1 MENSVDIKTLIQN
14 STIEVCD
21 KNKLIKKLQDYFN
34 EEEQQW
40 YVANLYMYMNY
51 HPTNDFPINLENVFK
66 MIGFASKG
74 NAMKTIKSNFTL
86 DEDYK
91 LLIIPREKKQNA
103 GRSEHEIMLNVDT
116 FKNLCMISKT
126 DKGKE
131 IRKYYVKL
139 ENIYNELIKEEIDER
154 KEKDLETQ
162 KLLEEKDQQLQEK
175 ELELIKYKEKVY
187 EEIEKTG
194 HIYVIKTDGGTKV
207 GKTKDAVKK
216 RIKGLQTGNMN
227 DIQVLLDFK
236 TSNADLLEKTVHY
249 ILERYR
255 CNSNRE
261 FFDCDV
267 EFIKTIVEICGK
279 VVDTLKSCYH
289 QISKEQILNKLKSV
303 NLEIDVNNKDN
314 LPDMLALTRQSSD
327 MAALTQ
333 QSDLYNWL
341 NNNIEQNKN
350 CILRLKKICE
360 LYTNTNNVHTR
371 LSNKVR
377 LEIESWIKANYKD
390 INHQYKDSFLNGERY
405 RGWVGLKLK

>member
-1 MENSVDIKTLIQN
+1 MLKMLESPEKEENDIINEPGLIVKQF
-14 STIEVCD
+14 E
-21 KNKLIKKLQDYFN
+21 KLNINIYGTY
-34 EEEQQW
+34 EEP
-40 YVANLYMYMNY
+40 L
-51 HPTNDFPINLENVFK
+51 F
-66 MIGFASKG
+66 
-74 NAMKTIKSNFTL
+74 
-86 DEDYK
+86 
-91 LLIIPREKKQNA
+91 
-103 GRSEHEIMLNVDT
+103 
-116 FKNLCMISKT
+116 
-126 DKGKE
+126 KGKE
-131 IRKYYVKL
+131 IGDLLGIKKIRKTM
-139 ENIYNELIKEEIDER
+139 ENLDEQCKILKGAPTGGGLQEQWFLTEDGIYELLFISRKPIAKEFRIWVRNIIKEIR
-154 KEKDLETQ
+154 LKGKCDLEE
-162 KLLEEKDQQLQEK
+162 KLKIKDQQLQEK

-289 QISKEQILNKLKSV
+289 QISKEEILNKLKSSI
-303 NLEIDVNNKDN
+303 NLEIDANHTD
-314 LPDMLALTRQSSD
+314 DISESALARQSSD
-327 MAALTQ
+327 MTALTQ

-360 LYTNTNNVHTR
+360 LYTNTNNVHAR